1 LFKRIL
7 VGYDGTRQAQK
18 AFETALAL
26 AKHFG
31 AKVTVVE
38 AVPHPLDSLE
48 AYVKEDVKARERI
61 IKHKEE
67 VELLGRTRGVEV
79 EYKVI
84 RGSPTI
90 ALSKVAEEEDADLI
104 VVGNR
109 GIKGIKKLFVES
121 VSSKV
126 MENSRRSVLVVKD

>member
-1 LFKRIL
+1 MYRRIL
-7 VGYDGTRQAQK
+7 VGYDGSKQAHK
-18 AFETALAL
+18 ALETALAL
-26 AKHFG
+26 AKYFG

-38 AVPHPLDSLE
+38 AVPHPLDSPE
-48 AYVKEDVKARERI
+48 TYVKEDVKTKEKI
-61 IKHKEE
+61 IRHKEE
-67 VELLGRTRGVEV
+67 VELLGRTRGVKV

-84 RGSPTI
+84 RGSPTL
-90 ALSKVAEEEDADLI
+90 ALSKVAEEENADLI

-126 MENSRRSVLVVKD
+126 MESSRRSVLVVKD

>member
-1 LFKRIL
+1 MFKRIL
-7 VGYDGTRQAQK
+7 VEYDGTRLVQK

-31 AKVTVVE
+31 VKVPVVK
-38 AVPHPLDSLE
+38 AVPQPLDSSE
-48 AYVKEDVKARERI
+48 AYVKEDAKTKERI
-61 IKHKEE
+61 MKHKEE

-104 VVGNR
+104 VVR
-109 GIKGIKKLFVES
+109 E
-121 VSSKV
+121 
-126 MENSRRSVLVVKD
+126 